1 MTALPRR
8 QYRDPLDQL
17 IEAEAETCKGCRFR
31 TVDRD
36 GTARCKNPRQVQIV
50 ADKRCIEYEE
60 NV

>member
-8 QYRDPLDQL
+8 MYRNPEEQL
-17 IEAEAETCKGCRFR
+17 LEAEAETCKGCRYR

-50 ADKRCIEYEE
+50 ADKRCNEYED
-60 NV
+60 NA